1 MAGLSICAA
10 YAWFAMM
17 TSVSTAPEPAELQFG
32 AAKTDLQSMISAAV
46 QDAVRA
52 QLTPIVAELRSF
64 VDRRFD
70 EVSSEL
76 HAVLEFFDLSENKVQ
91 EQLGAMRAELAQVV
105 NSDPASH
112 ELNSG
117 IELEAV
123 IRITEAAANKIME
136 AAEAIVQRLDQQP
149 EGAGEASGAIRQQLN
164 AIFEACAFQDLT
176 GQRVRRAIDRLAR
189 IEGRLQF
196 VAKHLDNG
204 AVDAPAAELSRPSS
218 GEIRQDA
225 VDALLRE

>member
-1 MAGLSICAA
+1 
-10 YAWFAMM
+10 M
-17 TSVSTAPEPAELQFG
+17 TASSPRSFG
-32 AAKTDLQSMISAAV
+32 SDPVLVKPTSSDLQMMISIAV
-46 QDAVRA
+46 RDAVRSE
-52 QLTPIVAELRSF
+52 LTPIVAELRHF

-76 HAVLEFFDLSENKVQ
+76 HAVLEFFDLSEHKVQ
-91 EQLGAMRAELAQVV
+91 EQLQAMRAELAQVV
-105 NSDPASH
+105 NNDPSSH

-117 IELEAV
+117 VELEAV

-136 AAEAIVQRLDQQP
+136 AAESIVQRLDQQP
-149 EGAGEASGAIRQQLN
+149 DANGEASGVIRQQLN
-164 AIFEACAFQDLT
+164 AIFEACSFQDLT

-196 VAKHLDNG
+196 VAQHLDSG
-204 AVDAPAAELSRPSS
+204 AVEAPVKVTS
-218 GEIRQDA
+218 GTCDEIRQDA

>member
-1 MAGLSICAA
+1 MQLATHS
-10 YAWFAMM
+10 
-17 TSVSTAPEPAELQFG
+17 PDLQVG
-32 AAKTDLQSMISAAV
+32 AAESDLQSMITAAV

-76 HAVLEFFDLSENKVQ
+76 HAVLEFFDLSGNKVQ

-105 NSDPASH
+105 NSDPSSH
-112 ELNSG
+112 EVNSG

-189 IEGRLQF
+189 IEGRLHF
-196 VAKHLDNG
+196 VAQQLDNG
-204 AVDAPAAELSRPSS
+204 AVETAAVEPGAPLG

>member
-1 MAGLSICAA
+1 M
-10 YAWFAMM
+10 
-17 TSVSTAPEPAELQFG
+17 STATLAALAPKDTLVG
-32 AAKTDLQSMISAAV
+32 AAEPDQQSIIAAAV
-46 QDAVRA
+46 RDAVKA
-52 QLTPIVAELRSF
+52 EVAPIVAELRGF

-76 HAVLEFFDLSENKVQ
+76 HAVLEFFDLSEHKVQ

-105 NSDPASH
+105 NNDPSSH
-112 ELNSG
+112 EINSG

-136 AAEAIVQRLDQQP
+136 AAESIIQRLDQQP
-149 EGAGEASGAIRQQLN
+149 DATGEASGAIRQQLN

-196 VAKHLDNG
+196 VAQHLDH
-204 AVDAPAAELSRPSS
+204 ADAAKPAAPADS

-225 VDALLRE
+225 VDALLRQ

>member
-1 MAGLSICAA
+1 MLK
-10 YAWFAMM
+10 
-17 TSVSTAPEPAELQFG
+17 SVLTAPEPADIQVSAVES
-32 AAKTDLQSMISAAV
+32 DLQSMITAAV
-46 QDAVRA
+46 QDAVRT

-105 NSDPASH
+105 NSDPTSH
-112 ELNSG
+112 EMNSG

-149 EGAGEASGAIRQQLN
+149 EGAGEVSGAIRQQLN
-164 AIFEACAFQDLT
+164 SIFEACAFQDLT

-196 VAKHLDNG
+196 VAQQLDNG
-204 AVDAPAAELSRPSS
+204 AVESTPAEPGISASS
-218 GEIRQDA
+218 EIRQDA
-225 VDALLRE
+225 VDALLRG

>member
-1 MAGLSICAA
+1 MEMSGARPSQPMGDSDSA
-10 YAWFAMM
+10 
-17 TSVSTAPEPAELQFG
+17 LQ
-32 AAKTDLQSMISAAV
+32 AMISAAV
-46 QDAVRA
+46 QDAVRG

-70 EVSSEL
+70 EVSAEL
-76 HAVLEFFDLSENKVQ
+76 HAMLEFFDLSETKVQ
-91 EQLGAMRAELAQVV
+91 QQLGAMRAELGQVV
-105 NSDPASH
+105 NNDPLSH
-112 ELNSG
+112 EVNSG

-149 EGAGEASGAIRQQLN
+149 DAAGEAGGAIRQQLN

-189 IEGRLQF
+189 IESRLQF
-196 VAKHLDNG
+196 VAQQLGNEPSQ
-204 AVDAPAAELSRPSS
+204 AEIDAPVAPRA

>member
-1 MAGLSICAA
+1 ML
-10 YAWFAMM
+10 
-17 TSVSTAPEPAELQFG
+17 EPVQIATESPDLQAG
-32 AAKTDLQSMISAAV
+32 AAESDLQSMITAAV

-76 HAVLEFFDLSENKVQ
+76 HAVLEFFDLSGNKVQ

-105 NSDPASH
+105 NSDPSSH
-112 ELNSG
+112 EVNSG

-189 IEGRLQF
+189 IEGRLHF
-196 VAKHLDNG
+196 VAQQLDNG
-204 AVDAPAAELSRPSS
+204 ATETAAVEPGAPLG
-218 GEIRQDA
+218 GEIRQDE

>member
-1 MAGLSICAA
+1 M
-10 YAWFAMM
+10 
-17 TSVSTAPEPAELQFG
+17 
-32 AAKTDLQSMISAAV
+32 MISAAV
-46 QDAVRA
+46 RDAVRSE
-52 QLTPIVAELRSF
+52 LTPIVAELRHF

-91 EQLGAMRAELAQVV
+91 EQLQAMRAELAQVV
-105 NSDPASH
+105 NNDPSSH

-117 IELEAV
+117 VELEAV

-136 AAEAIVQRLDQQP
+136 AAESIVQRLDQQP
-149 EGAGEASGAIRQQLN
+149 DANGETSGAIRQQLN
-164 AIFEACAFQDLT
+164 AIFEACSFQDLT

-196 VAKHLDNG
+196 VAQHLDSG
-204 AVDAPAAELSRPSS
+204 AVEAPVKVTSATSD
-218 GEIRQDA
+218 EIRQDA

>member
-1 MAGLSICAA
+1 M
-10 YAWFAMM
+10 
-17 TSVSTAPEPAELQFG
+17 
-32 AAKTDLQSMISAAV
+32 MISAAV
-46 QDAVRA
+46 RDAVRSE
-52 QLTPIVAELRSF
+52 LTPIVAELRHF

-91 EQLGAMRAELAQVV
+91 EQLQAMRAELAQVV
-105 NSDPASH
+105 NNDPSSH
-112 ELNSG
+112 ESNSG
-117 IELEAV
+117 VELEAV

-136 AAEAIVQRLDQQP
+136 AAESIVQRLDQQP
-149 EGAGEASGAIRQQLN
+149 DANGETSGAIRQQLN
-164 AIFEACAFQDLT
+164 AIFEACSFQDLT

-196 VAKHLDNG
+196 VARQLDNG
-204 AVDAPAAELSRPSS
+204 AVEAPVKVTAATSD
-218 GEIRQDA
+218 EIRQDA

>member
-1 MAGLSICAA
+1 MSTPATAALSP
-10 YAWFAMM
+10 
-17 TSVSTAPEPAELQFG
+17 SSLPVG
-32 AAKTDLQSMISAAV
+32 AAEPDTQAMISAAV
-46 QDAVRA
+46 REAVKA
-52 QLTPIVAELRSF
+52 ELGPIVAELRSF

-91 EQLGAMRAELAQVV
+91 EQLGAMRADLAQVV
-105 NSDPASH
+105 NNDPASH
-112 ELNSG
+112 EMNSG
-117 IELEAV
+117 VELEAV

-136 AAEAIVQRLDQQP
+136 AAESIVERLDQTP
-149 EGAGEASGAIRQQLN
+149 DSAGEASGAIRQQLN
-164 AIFEACAFQDLT
+164 SIFEACAFQDLT

-196 VAKHLDNG
+196 VAQQLDNG
-204 AVDAPAAELSRPSS
+204 ATEAGVARPPSNE
-218 GEIRQDA
+218 EIRQDA

>member
-1 MAGLSICAA
+1 MLQPVYTARPPSDPVVGSAEPDLQ
-10 YAWFAMM
+10 AMI
-17 TSVSTAPEPAELQFG
+17 G
-32 AAKTDLQSMISAAV
+32 AAV
-46 QDAVRA
+46 REAVRA
-52 QLTPIVAELRSF
+52 ELVPVVAELRSF

-112 ELNSG
+112 EQNSG

-136 AAEAIVQRLDQQP
+136 AAESITQRLDQQP
-149 EGAGEASGAIRQQLN
+149 EGPGEASGAIRQQLN

-196 VAKHLDNG
+196 VARHLDGEPEAG
-204 AVDAPAAELSRPSS
+204 AASQTQPKPADP

-225 VDALLRE
+225 VDAILRG

>member
-1 MAGLSICAA
+1 M
-10 YAWFAMM
+10 
-17 TSVSTAPEPAELQFG
+17 
-32 AAKTDLQSMISAAV
+32 MISAAV
-46 QDAVRA
+46 RDAVRSE
-52 QLTPIVAELRSF
+52 LTPIVAELRHF

-91 EQLGAMRAELAQVV
+91 EQLQGMRAELAQVV
-105 NSDPASH
+105 NNDPSSH
-112 ELNSG
+112 ESNSG
-117 IELEAV
+117 VELEAV

-149 EGAGEASGAIRQQLN
+149 DANSETRGAIRQQLN
-164 AIFEACAFQDLT
+164 AIFEACSFQDLT

-196 VAKHLDNG
+196 VAQHLDSG
-204 AVDAPAAELSRPSS
+204 AVDGPIEVTS
-218 GEIRQDA
+218 GASDEIRQDA

>member
-1 MAGLSICAA
+1 MQLATHS
-10 YAWFAMM
+10 
-17 TSVSTAPEPAELQFG
+17 PDLQVG
-32 AAKTDLQSMISAAV
+32 AAESDLQSMITAAV

-76 HAVLEFFDLSENKVQ
+76 HAVLEFFDLSGNKVQ

-105 NSDPASH
+105 NSDPSSH
-112 ELNSG
+112 EVNSG

-189 IEGRLQF
+189 IEGRLHF
-196 VAKHLDNG
+196 VAQQLDNG
-204 AVDAPAAELSRPSS
+204 AVGTAPIEPGAPLG

>member
-1 MAGLSICAA
+1 MI
-10 YAWFAMM
+10 
-17 TSVSTAPEPAELQFG
+17 G
-32 AAKTDLQSMISAAV
+32 AAV
-46 QDAVRA
+46 REAVRA
-52 QLTPIVAELRSF
+52 ELSPIVAELRSF

-112 ELNSG
+112 EVNSG

-123 IRITEAAANKIME
+123 IRITEAAAHKIME

-149 EGAGEASGAIRQQLN
+149 DGVGEAGGEIRQQLN

-176 GQRVRRAIDRLAR
+176 GQRVRRAIDRLTR

-196 VAKHLDNG
+196 VARHMDG
-204 AVDAPAAELSRPSS
+204 EPEDGEEAAVAAQPVRRGG

-225 VDALLRE
+225 VDAILRE

>member
-1 MAGLSICAA
+1 
-10 YAWFAMM
+10 
-17 TSVSTAPEPAELQFG
+17 
-32 AAKTDLQSMISAAV
+32 MISAAV

-52 QLTPIVAELRSF
+52 QLSPIVGELRSF

-105 NSDPASH
+105 NNDPSSH
-112 ELNSG
+112 EVNSG

-149 EGAGEASGAIRQQLN
+149 DGAGEASGAIRQQLN

-189 IEGRLQF
+189 IEGRLHF
-196 VAKHLDNG
+196 VAQQLDNG
-204 AVDAPAAELSRPSS
+204 AAEPATLEPVAPLG

>member
-1 MAGLSICAA
+1 MKLATHS
-10 YAWFAMM
+10 
-17 TSVSTAPEPAELQFG
+17 PDLQVG
-32 AAKTDLQSMISAAV
+32 AAESDLQSMITVAV

-76 HAVLEFFDLSENKVQ
+76 HAVLEFFDLSGNKVQ

-105 NSDPASH
+105 NSDPSSH
-112 ELNSG
+112 EVNSG

-189 IEGRLQF
+189 IEGRLHF
-196 VAKHLDNG
+196 VAQQLDNG
-204 AVDAPAAELSRPSS
+204 AVETAAVEPGAPLG

>member
-1 MAGLSICAA
+1 MNASSPRPIGPDPILIKTP
-10 YAWFAMM
+10 
-17 TSVSTAPEPAELQFG
+17 TS
-32 AAKTDLQSMISAAV
+32 DLQMMISAAV
-46 QDAVRA
+46 RDAVRSE
-52 QLTPIVAELRSF
+52 LTPIVAELRHF

-91 EQLGAMRAELAQVV
+91 EQLQAMRAELAQVV
-105 NSDPASH
+105 NNDPSSH

-117 IELEAV
+117 VELEAV

-136 AAEAIVQRLDQQP
+136 AAESIVQRLDQQP
-149 EGAGEASGAIRQQLN
+149 DANGETSGAIRQQLN
-164 AIFEACAFQDLT
+164 AIFEACSFQDLT

-196 VAKHLDNG
+196 VAQHLDSG
-204 AVDAPAAELSRPSS
+204 AVEAPVKVTSATSD
-218 GEIRQDA
+218 EIRQDA

>member
-1 MAGLSICAA
+1 MLKP
-10 YAWFAMM
+10 
-17 TSVSTAPEPAELQFG
+17 VLTASESAVLQGG
-32 AAKTDLQSMISAAV
+32 AAESDLQSMITAAV

-105 NSDPASH
+105 NSDPSSH
-112 ELNSG
+112 EVNSG

-196 VAKHLDNG
+196 VAQQLDNG
-204 AVDAPAAELSRPSS
+204 AVEAVAAEPGAPLG

>member
-1 MAGLSICAA
+1 MAGLSTRAA
-10 YAWFAMM
+10 YANLEMLKP
-17 TSVSTAPEPAELQFG
+17 VLTASESAVLQGG
-32 AAKTDLQSMISAAV
+32 AAESDLQSMITAAV

-105 NSDPASH
+105 NSDPSSH
-112 ELNSG
+112 EVNSG

-196 VAKHLDNG
+196 VAQQLDNG
-204 AVDAPAAELSRPSS
+204 AVEAVAAEPGAPLG